1 MIGMFR
7 MCFVGL
13 SMSGP
18 CESKV
23 WLVRL
28 LFNVLMLGRLALLH
42 EVAGACLSSVA
53 AVKLPLT

>member
-1 MIGMFR
+1 MIGTFR

-28 LFNVLMLGRLALLH
+28 LFNF
-42 EVAGACLSSVA
+42 
-53 AVKLPLT
+53 